1 MILHCIVVLLHCIV
15 LLLPKLSDFT
25 RYADVLMFLPVG
37 GAIEK
42 AGGPKFVQE
51 VTDLLVSLKQLET
64 AAGTG

>member
-1 MILHCIVVLLHCIV
+1 MALLVI
-15 LLLPKLSDFT
+15 LPKVSDFT

-51 VTDLLVSLKQLET
+51 VKDLLVSLKQLET
-64 AAGTG
+64 AAGMGRH